1 MVGKTYQGYKVMD
14 EMVYD
19 GIIQFAEAYFKNFN
33 DYVELEFKSINQ
45 VQENLL
51 EMGKIQI
58 DSISTFQ
65 ETIGV
70 MDKLKLESMENIQ
83 RNQTELNNKLDL
95 LIEQNAKLI
104 CILEEKKDNQNQCPE
119 CGNPIP
125 NNAKFCIKCGAK
137 F

>member
-1 MVGKTYQGYKVMD
+1 MMGKTYEGYKVMD

-19 GIIQFAEAYFKNFN
+19 GVMQFAEAYFKNFN

-51 EMGKIQI
+51 EMGKLQMEGMANL
-58 DSISTFQ
+58 Q
-65 ETIGV
+65 KAVET
-70 MDKLKLESMENIQ
+70 MDTLKLESMENIL

-104 CILEEKKDNQNQCPE
+104 SILEEKKDNQNECPE
-119 CGNPIP
+119 CGNIIP

>member
-70 MDKLKLESMENIQ
+70 MDKLKEH
-83 RNQTELNNKLDL
+83 KLFG
-95 LIEQNAKLI
+95 NSKLFI
-104 CILEEKKDNQNQCPE
+104 GFFL
-119 CGNPIP
+119 
-125 NNAKFCIKCGAK
+125 
-137 F
+137 